1 MRALVRGMALM
12 VALSSFVGARLA
24 AQQEKGDKEV
34 QLFFTS
40 SYTKA
45 TGGPST
51 TSTTIGLIV
60 GYFITAPL
68 ELRVGMVGNGTTTS
82 GGGGTTGIFS
92 FTPGVTYSFIR
103 TGQKTVPYLG
113 IDAYF
118 SAINSPGGTV
128 NNSSVRPNGGAKYFI
143 SRNAAIDLNIGYT
156 SYSGFKVLDERVG
169 VVVVF

>member
-51 TSTTIGLIV
+51 TSTTIGL
-60 GYFITAPL
+60 
-68 ELRVGMVGNGTTTS
+68 
-82 GGGGTTGIFS
+82 
-92 FTPGVTYSFIR
+92 
-103 TGQKTVPYLG
+103 
-113 IDAYF
+113 
-118 SAINSPGGTV
+118 
-128 NNSSVRPNGGAKYFI
+128 GA
-143 SRNAAIDLNIGYT
+143 
-156 SYSGFKVLDERVG
+156 
-169 VVVVF
+169 